1 MKAPKNS
8 KDKLSTNKLFFAD
21 WQSSGLKKRYLEL
34 KAIDFW
40 NERMSNQKNS
50 LENKSYYGGI
60 YIFLLHQR
68 HLKINKGKQT
78 PENGDA
84 TCF

>member
-1 MKAPKNS
+1 
-8 KDKLSTNKLFFAD
+8 
-21 WQSSGLKKRYLEL
+21 LEL

-40 NERMSNQKNS
+40 DERMSNQKNS

-60 YIFLLHQR
+60 YLFLLHQR
-68 HLKINKGKQT
+68 LLKNNKGRQT

-84 TCF
+84 T

>member
-1 MKAPKNS
+1 
-8 KDKLSTNKLFFAD
+8 
-21 WQSSGLKKRYLEL
+21 LEL

-60 YIFLLHQR
+60 CIFLLHQR
-68 HLKINKGKQT
+68 LLKNNKGKQT
-78 PENGDA
+78 PENGD
-84 TCF
+84 TT

>member
-1 MKAPKNS
+1 LLS
-8 KDKLSTNKLFFAD
+8 KDKFSTNKLFFAD
-21 WQSSGLKKRYLEL
+21 WQSSVLNKRYLEL

-68 HLKINKGKQT
+68 LLKNNEGKQT

-84 TCF
+84 T